1 MKDSRRSAMANLT
14 DTNLY
19 LADLQGARLDE
30 AVGIAR

>member
-1 MKDSRRSAMANLT
+1 VPMANLT